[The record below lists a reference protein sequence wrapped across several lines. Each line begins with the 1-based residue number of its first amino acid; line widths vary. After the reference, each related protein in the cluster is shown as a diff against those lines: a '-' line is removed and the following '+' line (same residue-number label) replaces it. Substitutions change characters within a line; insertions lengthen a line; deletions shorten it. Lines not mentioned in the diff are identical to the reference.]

1 MASGLAV
8 TGFDYAAA
16 RQFVRH
22 GQNGL
27 VAPCDRPDALIDAAT
42 LLAEDPLLCAQ
53 LRLGARTIPL
63 DQPQVMAILNITPD
77 SFSDGGQH
85 VGDPAGAASAGMK
98 MLEAGA
104 ALLDIGGE

>member
-1 MASGLAV
+1 
-8 TGFDYAAA
+8 
-16 RQFVRH
+16 
-22 GQNGL
+22 
-27 VAPCDRPDALIDAAT
+27 
-42 LLAEDPLLCAQ
+42 
-53 LRLGARTIPL
+53 
-63 DQPQVMAILNITPD
+63 MAILNITPD